1 MTVGTTPPRAEYIE
15 DGVTLVHAIP
25 FQFFLPDE
33 IVVTRLDP
41 PDVAGGPIADAN
53 EHILTLGTDYTVAGG
68 AGDVGSITKTGTG
81 TVGATLRIQ
90 RYTHRSQLMDYE
102 PGDDFPA
109 EMHEEALDRLEMQ
122 IQELEDRTLTAEDVR
137 DLIGKTL
144 VAGPGIQ
151 IVVNDALNTI
161 TISTLDAANFPDCL
175 MLSGDQ
181 QAWEGVGD
189 PTGAGGL
196 SEEDVEDIVA
206 SLIQAGAG
214 ISVTYNDDGNI
225 VTIANTAP
233 GGAEGGALTTED
245 VQDIVA
251 AFIHAGTGVTVTYDD
266 TGNILT
272 IDAAG
277 GGGSGL
283 TVADSTLAGATGHY
297 KLSDGFMF
305 QWGVTSIP
313 ANSSP
318 KIFYEEAFTS
328 FGVPSGSGGHTGT
341 ANPNNIR
348 IVSSALDGFTV
359 CNNDPDPAN
368 FYWHAMGK

>member
-1 MTVGTTPPRAEYIE
+1 MTVGTATPRVDYVEN
-15 DGVTLVHAIP
+15 GVTTFHPVP
-25 FQFFLPDE
+25 FQFFDPDE
-33 IVVTRLDP
+33 LVVTRIDA
-41 PDVAGGPIADAN
+41 PDVEGGPISDAN
-53 EHILTLGTDYTVAGG
+53 EHVLVLGADYTVAGG
-68 AGDVGSITKTGTG
+68 AGDVGSITKSTGG
-81 TVGATLRIQ
+81 IAGATLKIQ
-90 RYTHRSQLMDYE
+90 RYTHRSQLAHYE

-109 EMHEEALDRLEMQ
+109 AVHEEALDRLEMQ
-122 IQELEDRTLTAEDVR
+122 IQELEERTLTAEDVR

-214 ISVTYNDDGNI
+214 ISVVYDDAGNI
-225 VTIANTAP
+225 VTITNTAP

-277 GGGSGL
+277 GGGAGL
-283 TVADSTLAGATGHY
+283 TVADSTLAGAIGHY

-318 KIFYEEAFTS
+318 KIFYEEAFAS
-328 FGVPSGSGGHTGT
+328 FGVPSGSGGHNGT

-359 CNNDPDPAN
+359 CNNDPAPAN
-368 FYWHAMGK
+368 FYWNAMGK